1 VFTSFV
7 NKDIA
12 KWLDLASKAKIKLSP

>member
-1 VFTSFV
+1 VFTTFV

-12 KWLDLASKAKIKLSP
+12 KWLDLGQKANIKLSP